1 MRGFRVPGVL
11 AAFAIG
17 LASSCEGAERRHSVS
32 GENECYDIVDQQ
44 TCEAETLFL
53 CRWEGMSCFPDCESY
68 DDQSSCD
75 DDDSCQWN
83 GSACGLNE
91 S

>member
-32 GENECYDIVDQQ
+32 GENECYELHAGDYLPLHGGLHTAPELVPQLGYRGRPPHL
-44 TCEAETLFL
+44 AEST
-53 CRWEGMSCFPDCESY
+53 G
-68 DDQSSCD
+68 
-75 DDDSCQWN
+75 
-83 GSACGLNE
+83 
-91 S
+91 